1 VFAPTSLTHEWQR
14 AIDGQDDPFQ
24 VASQRVL
31 PALDGQVLK
40 GLAGR
45 PGAAH
50 QHGVV
55 HQYV

>member
-1 VFAPTSLTHEWQR
+1 MSGSAQLFRT
-14 AIDGQDDPFQ
+14 IPFQ